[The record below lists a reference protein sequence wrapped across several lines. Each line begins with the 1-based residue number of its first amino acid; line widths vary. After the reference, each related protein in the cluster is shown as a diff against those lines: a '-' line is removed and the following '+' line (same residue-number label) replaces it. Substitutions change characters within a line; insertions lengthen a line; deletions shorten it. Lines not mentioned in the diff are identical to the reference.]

1 MATKRK
7 IELGMQVRD
16 IVSGLTGIVIS
27 KAEYLNG
34 CVRFG
39 VEPKGTKN
47 KVGESEWVDE
57 QQLVIVKA
65 DTPARR
71 IVQKR
76 IGGPRPAP
84 RREKTPP
91 KR

>member
-1 MATKRK
+1 MPVKK
-7 IELGMQVRD
+7 QVELGMQVRD

-39 VEPKGTKN
+39 VEPKGTKT
-47 KVGESEWVDE
+47 KVSESEWVDE
-57 QQLVIVKA
+57 QQLVIVKV

-76 IGGPRPAP
+76 VGGPRPVP

-91 KR
+91 RR